1 MAKVRFTGSCLSG
14 GNSVV
19 EIEDG
24 EGFGLYMHQ
33 DSTTPVN
40 IPYDIG
46 SIRVSNHSVTIGERN
61 QLHVVEHL
69 FSALFGL
76 SIYGVRIDV
85 HGNEIPFFD
94 GSSQDFV
101 RSLVDLDYDRGL
113 GVRPPNRVEV
123 AAGNGSISYVPL
135 ETDDLIIEMSLTHPH
150 IGTQKIVLN
159 IDRDTYC
166 KEVAPAR
173 TFVFTDD
180 DDQRLRKLP
189 PYGMGITGNRV
200 YSTSP
205 PRFPDE
211 PVRHKLL
218 DLLGDL
224 YVLRKRLSGRITAV
238 NTSHQLNVKF
248 ASELLRSLEGVHE
261 KK

>member
-1 MAKVRFTGSCLSG
+1 MGKVRFAGSCLSG
-14 GNSVV
+14 GDSVV

-33 DSTTPVN
+33 DTTTPVN
-40 IPYDIG
+40 ISYDIN
-46 SIRVSNHSVTIGERN
+46 SIQVSNHSVTIGERN
-61 QLHVVEHL
+61 HLHVVEHL

-76 SIYGVRIDV
+76 NLYNVRIDV
-85 HGNEIPFFD
+85 YGNEIPFFD

-101 RSLVDLDYDRGL
+101 RSLADLDYDRWE
-113 GVRPPNRVEV
+113 GVRSPERVEV
-123 AAGNGSISYVPL
+123 ALGNSCITYVPL
-135 ETDDLIIEMSLTHPH
+135 ETDGLIVEMSLTHPH
-150 IGTQKIVLN
+150 IGTQRIVLD
-159 IDRDTYC
+159 IDRDTYR

-180 DDQRLRKLP
+180 DDHRLRKLP
-189 PYGMGITGNRV
+189 PYGMGITGSRV
-200 YSTSP
+200 YSASP
-205 PRFPDE
+205 LRFSDE
-211 PVRHKLL
+211 PVRHKIL

-224 YVLRKRLSGRITAV
+224 YVLRKRLIGRITAV